1 MGPTQ
6 AIRSSPRSTGSV
18 DRPLTDRRSRRSLV
32 PGMSGPDRPSRIP
45 AGSRDAVVRLTTR
58 MPSIRR
64 EVIVIRFYRLAPVA
78 FAAAMSFG
86 GAAQADPLLDASMYG
101 AIAGTNNATVNG
113 VTFTST
119 PGNFIVKNL
128 NGFSGLGVTGGRTGD
143 EIDIGETVTM
153 SFAAQVV
160 SDFSVAFLYNGP
172 EFGDWREI
180 AQVTAYN
187 GLAVSG
193 VYTLTV
199 GNDGAIPGATWSGAG
214 NVINLSLPTDAGGA
228 SWRVTGN
235 PFGNA
240 AITALSFTS
249 LTSGLCQSVC
259 DNQSDYALS
268 SVNAVPEPETYA
280 LMVAG
285 LGALGFVARRRK
297 ARAA

>member
-1 MGPTQ
+1 M
-6 AIRSSPRSTGSV
+6 
-18 DRPLTDRRSRRSLV
+18 
-32 PGMSGPDRPSRIP
+32 
-45 AGSRDAVVRLTTR
+45 
-58 MPSIRR
+58 
-64 EVIVIRFYRLAPVA
+64 A
-78 FAAAMSFG
+78 FM
-86 GAAQADPLLDASMYG
+86 GAAQAGPLLDSSMYG
-101 AIAGTNNATVNG
+101 AIAGTQNVTVNG
-113 VTFTST
+113 VNFASA
-119 PGNFIVKNL
+119 PGDFIVKNL

-187 GLAVSG
+187 GASVLG
-193 VYTLTV
+193 IYTLTV
-199 GNDGAIPGATWSGAG
+199 DNDGALPGATWSGTG
-214 NVINLSLPTDAGGA
+214 TVGNLSLPTDSGGG
-228 SWRVTGN
+228 SWRVSGN

-240 AITALSFTS
+240 SITGLQFTA

-280 LMVAG
+280 LMLAG
-285 LGALGFVARRRK
+285 FGAIGFVARRRRPRT
-297 ARAA
+297 A

>member
-1 MGPTQ
+1 
-6 AIRSSPRSTGSV
+6 
-18 DRPLTDRRSRRSLV
+18 
-32 PGMSGPDRPSRIP
+32 
-45 AGSRDAVVRLTTR
+45 

-78 FAAAMSFG
+78 FAAAMSFV
-86 GAAQADPLLDASMYG
+86 GAAEAGPLLDPSMYG

-119 PGNFIVKNL
+119 PGNFIVKNF
-128 NGFSGLGVTGGRTGD
+128 NGASGLGITGGRTGD
-143 EIDIGETVTM
+143 EIDIGETARV

-160 SDFSVAFLYNGP
+160 SDFSLSFLYNGP

-187 GLAVSG
+187 GLAVAG

-199 GNDGAIPGATWSGAG
+199 GNDGAIPGATWSGTG
-214 NVINLSLPTDAGGA
+214 NVINLSPPTDAGGG

-240 AITALSFTS
+240 AITALSFTA
-249 LTSGLCQSVC
+249 LTSALCQSAC